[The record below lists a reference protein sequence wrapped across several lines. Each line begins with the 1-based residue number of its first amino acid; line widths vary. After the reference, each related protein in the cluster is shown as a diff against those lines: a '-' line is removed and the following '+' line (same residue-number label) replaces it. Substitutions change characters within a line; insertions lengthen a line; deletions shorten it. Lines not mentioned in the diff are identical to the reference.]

1 MKKFLI
7 NKNNGKLLCQIGV
20 VDFECNNEFEEIVI
34 TDSEPNFYINKW
46 NGKCFEEMAT
56 EEELIA
62 IKKNEVP
69 QELSRMKFIIQV
81 FLTTRVKYEDIVLF
95 IQKLNF
101 DEAQKYVILT
111 RLRSATHF
119 DRNSKDL
126 LTIASFMQISDEQL
140 DEIFI
145 EGNKLQ

>member
-1 MKKFLI
+1 MKTFLI
-7 NKNNGKLLCQIGV
+7 NKNSGKLLCQIGV
-20 VDFECNNEFEEIVI
+20 VDFECNNDFDEIVI
-34 TDSEPNFYINKW
+34 TDSEPKFCINKW

-56 EEELIA
+56 EEELNA
-62 IKKNEVP
+62 IKKKSVP
-69 QELSRMKFIIQV
+69 QELSRMKFIIQS
-81 FLTTRVKYEDIVLF
+81 FLTTGVKYEDIVLF

-119 DRNSKDL
+119 DRNSNDL
-126 LTIASFMQISDEQL
+126 LTIASLMQISDEQL

-145 EGNKLQ
+145 EGNKIQ